1 MGAAT
6 RDCTDPW
13 RVAFVQADASVR
25 PCCFFEEKLGTLA
38 ENTLE
43 EIVEGESFRKLRG
56 ELVTGVLRPNC
67 RTCSARPV
75 IARDAF
81 EAKLSRWLT
90 ER

>member
-1 MGAAT
+1 M
-6 RDCTDPW
+6 
-13 RVAFVQADASVR
+13 QADASVR